1 MAKYGISDIVLQ
13 DSVTRGLVQ
22 FFAHV
27 MLPILKVTPE
37 SSVSEVSIPWT
48 EIIIISVQVF
58 FL

>member
-1 MAKYGISDIVLQ
+1 MVKFGISDIVLR

-27 MLPILKVTPE
+27 MLPILKVTPD

-48 EIIIISVQVF
+48 EIIIISV
-58 FL
+58 